1 MSPRAAEFIPA
12 AAAPVFAALGDA
24 TRLNLLARL
33 RDGRPRSIVELT
45 DGLGLTRQGV
55 SKHLR
60 VLEDAGMVK
69 SKRIGRE
76 SRFVFEPDGLAQAR
90 AHLERASRQW
100 DRALERLRALV
111 EEGLR
116 RADDPALLTNIEG
129 QAKAVR
135 HLRTVARQGLRAQE
149 KREHPW
155 DEVRRKPSGGV
166 RQRRRK

>member
-1 MSPRAAEFIPA
+1 M
-12 AAAPVFAALGDA
+12 FAALGDA

-60 VLEDAGMVK
+60 VLEDAGMVR
-69 SKRIGRE
+69 SERIGRE

-111 EEGLR
+111 RRGADGRHR
-116 RADDPALLTNIEG
+116 RARARRDQGSSPEAPTRASGRHPETDAGG
-129 QAKAVR
+129 QDCSQR
-135 HLRTVARQGLRAQE
+135 RDQ
-149 KREHPW
+149 
-155 DEVRRKPSGGV
+155 VRRALAAS
-166 RQRRRK
+166 

>member
-12 AAAPVFAALGDA
+12 TAAPAFAALGDP

-60 VLEDAGMVK
+60 VLEDAGMVR
-69 SKRIGRE
+69 SERIGRE
-76 SRFVFEPDGLAQAR
+76 SRFVLEPDGLAQAR

-100 DRALERLRALV
+100 DRALARLRAFV
-111 EEGLR
+111 EDG
-116 RADDPALLTNIEG
+116 
-129 QAKAVR
+129 
-135 HLRTVARQGLRAQE
+135 
-149 KREHPW
+149 
-155 DEVRRKPSGGV
+155 
-166 RQRRRK
+166 

>member
-1 MSPRAAEFIPA
+1 MSPRVAEFIPP
-12 AAAPVFAALGDA
+12 AAAPVFAALGDP

-69 SKRIGRE
+69 SKRSGRE

-111 EEGLR
+111 EE
-116 RADDPALLTNIEG
+116 
-129 QAKAVR
+129 V
-135 HLRTVARQGLRAQE
+135 
-149 KREHPW
+149 
-155 DEVRRKPSGGV
+155 
-166 RQRRRK
+166 

>member
-12 AAAPVFAALGDA
+12 AAAPVFAALGDP

-76 SRFVFEPDGLAQAR
+76 SRFVFEPDGLAEAR
-90 AHLERASRQW
+90 AHLERASQQW
-100 DRALERLRALV
+100 DRTLARLRAFV
-111 EEGLR
+111 EEG
-116 RADDPALLTNIEG
+116 
-129 QAKAVR
+129 
-135 HLRTVARQGLRAQE
+135 
-149 KREHPW
+149 
-155 DEVRRKPSGGV
+155 
-166 RQRRRK
+166 